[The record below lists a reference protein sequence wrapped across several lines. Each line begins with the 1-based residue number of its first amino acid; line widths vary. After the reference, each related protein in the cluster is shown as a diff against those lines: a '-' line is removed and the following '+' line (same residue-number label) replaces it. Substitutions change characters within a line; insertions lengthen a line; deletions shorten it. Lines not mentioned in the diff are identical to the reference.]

1 MSSKIISLPNAHFL
15 QTKKQPPL
23 SKKMIEALQRAC
35 SKQHAGIPFGQA
47 EIDGSFLPLITRGL
61 LKISPK
67 NKSTDVQPV
76 WQVSEKAIDMLHSL
90 GIKIEC

>member
-1 MSSKIISLPNAHFL
+1 MSSKIISLPHVHFL
-15 QTKKQPPL
+15 KPKKQPPL

-47 EIDGSFLPLITRGL
+47 EIDGSFLPLINRGL
-61 LKISPK
+61 LKVTPK
-67 NKSTDVQPV
+67 NKSTVNKPV
-76 WQVSEKAIDMLHSL
+76 WQVSEEAIDMLRSL